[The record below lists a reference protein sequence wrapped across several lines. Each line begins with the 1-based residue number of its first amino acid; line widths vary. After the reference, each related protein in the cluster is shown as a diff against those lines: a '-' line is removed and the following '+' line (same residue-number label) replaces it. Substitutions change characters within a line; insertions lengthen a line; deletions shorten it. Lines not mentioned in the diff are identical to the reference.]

1 MRFICF
7 TVFFMMCWI
16 SSNAQL
22 PNTNV
27 YLLKMEQVD
36 DSLFN
41 FTNPQFLTGFNSR
54 GYNNQPH
61 FISNNELYISVE
73 DVRDKSQTDIISLDL
88 KNKVKTLVTNSEDRE
103 YSPTVLPEQYYFSCV
118 RQEND
123 GFDTQR
129 LWVFPIDR
137 STNGKVILAN
147 QDKIGYHCWLTNETV
162 ALFIVGPPHYLALAN
177 TKDETV
183 MKLTSNIGRSLQK
196 LPNGNLAYLHKATE
210 TNWTIKELDVSS
222 LRSKTIV
229 AARPKSEDF
238 VVLKN
243 GTIIMSQGHRLF
255 KYQIKK
261 DTRWLEIA
269 DFSKLGLNNIKRI
282 AVSPDGNNIALVNS
296 N

>member
-1 MRFICF
+1 MRVILMMGW
-7 TVFFMMCWI
+7 TV
-16 SSNAQL
+16 STAQL
-22 PNTNV
+22 PNTNI
-27 YLLKMEQVD
+27 YLFKMEQVN

-41 FTNPQFLTGFNSR
+41 FKNPQYLTNFNPL

-61 FISNNELYISVE
+61 FVSNNELYISVE
-73 DVRDKSQTDIISLDL
+73 DVRDQSQTDIISLDL
-88 KNKVKTLVTNSEDRE
+88 KSKVRTLVTNSEDRE
-103 YSPTVLPEQYYFSCV
+103 YSPTLLPEKYYFSCV

-137 STNGKVILAN
+137 STNGKVILKN
-147 QDKIGYHCWLTNETV
+147 QDKIGYHCWLTNESV

-177 TKDETV
+177 TQDGTV

-210 TNWTIKELDVSS
+210 TNWTIKELDVNT

-229 AARPKSEDF
+229 AARRGSEDF
-238 VVLKN
+238 IVLKN

-282 AVSPDGNNIALVNS
+282 AVSPDGNNIALVNTQ
-296 N
+296 